1 MKLKFSIRR
10 EVKIG
15 AVILILAGIIAFAER
30 RQRTINIQD
39 VIVKIKNTH
48 ENHFLE
54 EEDVLHLTQL
64 KRENLRGADIRNL
77 DLMEM
82 ERRIKT
88 EPFIKDAAVYSD
100 LKGNLL
106 ISVELRRPIARLV
119 RNDGPDGYI
128 AEDGTVMPMS
138 DKFNARVVLISGLY
152 VRQILK
158 QENMYNSEVGK
169 QLMELLN
176 TIREDEFWN
185 AQIAQLDIDAKAKIT
200 FYPQVGDEKIEF
212 GIPDEQEEKL
222 KKLKIYYK
230 EIMPRVGWNRYA
242 RVNLEYKGQIVTD

>member
-1 MKLKFSIRR
+1 MKFKFSIRH

-39 VIVKIKNTH
+39 VIVKINNTH

-54 EEDVLHLTQL
+54 EQDVLHLTQL
-64 KRENLRGADIRNL
+64 KTENLRGADIRNL
-77 DLMEM
+77 DLMDM
-82 ERRIKT
+82 EKRIKS
-88 EPFIKDAAVYSD
+88 EPFIKDADVYSD

-138 DKFNARVVLISGLY
+138 DKFNARVVLISGMY

-158 QENMYNSEVGK
+158 QENLYNTEMGS
-169 QLMELLN
+169 QLMVLLN
-176 TIREDEFWN
+176 TIREDEFWH

-200 FYPQVGDEKIEF
+200 LYPQVGDEKIEF
-212 GIPDEQEEKL
+212 GIPTEQEEKL